1 MINMRPNDLEPFE
14 GIRADMRF
22 PFGLALGLALDLDLG
37 FGLGFFFF
45 TADLK
50 SEVRIDSPD
59 IA

>member
-14 GIRADMRF
+14 GTKADMRF
-22 PFGLALGLALDLDLG
+22 PLGLALGLDLG
-37 FGLGFFFF
+37 FGLGFFFL